1 MAEYKHL
8 MQLGINNPNE
18 IDRYS
23 LQTVNNVDILR
34 VVYRR
39 KKGSL
44 LPESKKFR
52 FARTEKIRGADLDA
66 RGTWIDY
73 EVSPFI
79 RDVMAELDQIVRTKH
94 DREHKLDLIQEE
106 LVHLEEE
113 NAHRL
118 AYIRNLIDEL

>member
-52 FARTEKIRGADLDA
+52 FARTEKIRGSDINA
-66 RGTWIDY
+66 RGTWVDY

-94 DREHKLDLIQEE
+94 DREYKLELIQEE
-106 LVHLEEE
+106 LEHLEEE
-113 NAHRL
+113 NTHRL
-118 AYIRNLIDEL
+118 NYIRSLIDDL

>member
-8 MQLGINNPNE
+8 LQLGINNPNE

-52 FARTEKIRGADLDA
+52 FARTEKIRGADIDA

-94 DREHKLDLIQEE
+94 DRDYKLELIEEE
-106 LVHLEEE
+106 LVQLEEE

-118 AYIRNLIDEL
+118 AYIRSLINDL

>member
-34 VVYRR
+34 VVYKR

-52 FARTEKIRGADLDA
+52 FARTEKIRGADTNA
-66 RGTWIDY
+66 RGTWVDY

-94 DREHKLDLIQEE
+94 DREYKLELIQEE
-106 LVHLEEE
+106 LEHLEEE
-113 NAHRL
+113 NTHRL
-118 AYIRNLIDEL
+118 NYIRSLIDEL

>member
-1 MAEYKHL
+1 MSEYKSL
-8 MQLGINNPNE
+8 KQLGINNPNE

-44 LPESKKFR
+44 LPDSKKFR
-52 FARTEKIRGADLDA
+52 FVRTEKIRGADTGP

-79 RDVMAELDQIVRTKH
+79 RDVMGELDQIVRAKH
-94 DREHKLDLIQEE
+94 DREHKFDVLREE
-106 LVHLEEE
+106 ISRLEEE

-118 AYIRNLIDEL
+118 AYIKSLVDEL

>member
-94 DREHKLDLIQEE
+94 DRAHKLDLIQEE

-113 NAHRL
+113 YAHRL
-118 AYIRNLIDEL
+118 AYIRTLIDEL

>member
-1 MAEYKHL
+1 MAEFKSL
-8 MQLGINNPNE
+8 QQLGINDPNE

-44 LPESKKFR
+44 LPNSKKFR
-52 FARTEKIRGADLDA
+52 FARTEKIRGADSDP

-79 RDVMAELDQIVRTKH
+79 RDVMAELDKIVRAKY
-94 DREHKLDLIQEE
+94 DREHKLDVIREE
-106 LVHLEEE
+106 LARLEEE
-113 NAHRL
+113 NTHRV
-118 AYIRNLIDEL
+118 AYIRSLIDAL

>member
-1 MAEYKHL
+1 MAEFKSL
-8 MQLGINNPNE
+8 RQLGINNPDE

-44 LPESKKFR
+44 LPDSKKFR
-52 FARTEKIRGADLDA
+52 FARTEKIRGADPDA

-79 RDVMAELDQIVRTKH
+79 RDVMAELDQIVRAKH
-94 DREHKLDLIQEE
+94 DREHKLEVIREE
-106 LVHLEEE
+106 LARLEEE
-113 NAHRL
+113 NTHRV
-118 AYIRNLIDEL
+118 AYIRSLIESL

>member
-1 MAEYKHL
+1 MAEFKSL
-8 MQLGINNPNE
+8 RQLGINNPDE

-44 LPESKKFR
+44 LPDSKKFR
-52 FARTEKIRGADLDA
+52 FARTEKIRGADTDA

-79 RDVMAELDQIVRTKH
+79 RDVMAELDQIVRAKH
-94 DREHKLDLIQEE
+94 DREHKLEVIREE
-106 LVHLEEE
+106 LARLEEE
-113 NAHRL
+113 NTHRV
-118 AYIRNLIDEL
+118 AYIRSLIESL